1 MKRMLI
7 NATQPEE
14 LRVAL
19 VDGQKLYDLDIE
31 NRRREQ
37 TQGNIYK
44 AQVIRVEPSLE
55 AAFVDF
61 GRERRGFLPLKD
73 IAPQS
78 FSQPHSGGRKN
89 IKDLLK
95 EGQEVIVQVEKE
107 ERGSKGAAVT
117 TFIRLAGRYLVLM
130 AMDPRAGGVSRRVP
144 YQDRNEMREALA
156 QLDIPAGMG
165 VIIRTAGVGRS
176 VEELQ
181 WDLKYLL
188 SLWQAI
194 QEAAEAERAPRLL
207 YAESSLILRAVRDYL
222 GQDVGELLIDH
233 KDAYE
238 EAKEFIDRVM
248 PSYRQRVKLHT
259 DPIPL
264 FSRYQIER
272 QIASAFNRTVKL
284 PSGGAIV
291 IDPTEALVSID
302 INSSRATKGADIEE
316 TAMTTNLEAAEEV
329 ARQLRLRD
337 MGGLI
342 VIDFIDMSSTENQRA
357 VEDKMRTAVRADRA
371 RVQIGRISQFGLM
384 QMSRQ
389 RLRPSLEELTTE
401 VCPRCSGQGRIQDIK
416 SLALAI
422 LRIVEEESLKERSTR
437 VRTLVPLN
445 VASYLLNE
453 KRQEVTDIERRTK
466 THIVIVPNVNMETPQ
481 YDVQCLRDNGDG
493 ADFDA
498 PSYELTD
505 FGGASEAD
513 VPTAHEPPPRPADK
527 AAVQALPPT
536 TPAPDPAKKPAR
548 ENGEPSLLR
557 RFWGSLFSEPRP
569 ALAPKEAAKEGDG
582 RNRRRQRRGAG
593 KASGQP
599 AAKKRADKP
608 NGQAP
613 EKDGGKRPKAAKA
626 RRDSRGDGR
635 KGKPSAEGKK
645 GDDKKSKR
653 KDRSTKGRGAGKQ
666 PAQDVAAAKEAL
678 QEDAKPRH
686 DKDTQ
691 PNKDEP
697 VGAGGPVHQPAVERP
712 AHRPPSE
719 DTLAQSK
726 RRPRR
731 DRSKVAEQARQQ
743 TMRPEDGG
751 AKTATGAHP
760 NPEGEPTSKPAA
772 SPAASLRDAAAE
784 PLVPAAPSPDA
795 AVAQPTPTRSSKA
808 MDAAQPAEAEP
819 KAKADAA
826 PMDAASTPA
835 AAPAS
840 AAPEAKV
847 EEGEAKAS
855 SEAADIQ
862 QETDPS
868 APAWRTR
875 AWNDPREVRR
885 RQLQAE
891 RSSAQAP
898 PE

>member
-1 MKRMLI
+1 
-7 NATQPEE
+7 
-14 LRVAL
+14 
-19 VDGQKLYDLDIE
+19 
-31 NRRREQ
+31 
-37 TQGNIYK
+37 
-44 AQVIRVEPSLE
+44 
-55 AAFVDF
+55 
-61 GRERRGFLPLKD
+61 
-73 IAPQS
+73 
-78 FSQPHSGGRKN
+78 
-89 IKDLLK
+89 
-95 EGQEVIVQVEKE
+95 
-107 ERGSKGAAVT
+107 
-117 TFIRLAGRYLVLM
+117 
-130 AMDPRAGGVSRRVP
+130 
-144 YQDRNEMREALA
+144 
-156 QLDIPAGMG
+156 
-165 VIIRTAGVGRS
+165 
-176 VEELQ
+176 
-181 WDLKYLL
+181 
-188 SLWQAI
+188 
-194 QEAAEAERAPRLL
+194 
-207 YAESSLILRAVRDYL
+207 
-222 GQDVGELLIDH
+222 
-233 KDAYE
+233 
-238 EAKEFIDRVM
+238 M

-481 YDVQCLRDNGDG
+481 YDVQCLRDDGDG

-635 KGKPSAEGKK
+635 KGRPSAEGKK

-653 KDRSTKGRGAGKQ
+653 KDRSPKGRGAGKQ
-666 PAQDVAAAKEAL
+666 PAQDVPAAKEAL

-731 DRSKVAEQARQQ
+731 GPQQGGRAGPPTDDAARRRRGQDRNGRPPQPRRRTNLQASSKPGGVAPRCRSRAAGAGGTVSRCRS
-743 TMRPEDGG
+743 RPTNAHPFVQGNGCSAAGGGG
-751 AKTATGAHP
+751 AKGNSGRRPDGRRFHAG
-760 NPEGEPTSKPAA
+760 G
-772 SPAASLRDAAAE
+772 LRR
-784 PLVPAAPSPDA
+784 P
-795 AVAQPTPTRSSKA
+795 AQPPKPRSRR
-808 MDAAQPAEAEP
+808 
-819 KAKADAA
+819 AK
-826 PMDAASTPA
+826 
-835 AAPAS
+835 
-840 AAPEAKV
+840 
-847 EEGEAKAS
+847 
-855 SEAADIQ
+855 
-862 QETDPS
+862 
-868 APAWRTR
+868 
-875 AWNDPREVRR
+875 PRLRR
-885 RQLQAE
+885 RQPTSSKRPTLPPPLGAQGPGTIPGKCVGGNCRRNEAAHRHR
-891 RSSAQAP
+891 RSSPAPVRRGPRRRASVHSLADMDNGPPRKRPAGGPGFAVEGAPLASRDGGGCSIAGARHDRKHSLGLGFLASGEAEQMTKLHRRANPSSWPAPIVALACPVLHMLGLEPRAARRGALALRPALRSNPASHLHLRLGNGKRQGLGNPGPAQPDETRLRPFPGQRAGAKRGRPRRYPGDNRQP
-898 PE
+898 PGRHPRWP